1 MAVQTVVLEQRPL
14 WRQTK
19 PVNPVV
25 APKQRVYDTLP
36 YEDDEVLETNWHRQA
51 MSQLIEII
59 GTSWEGS
66 KHSFV
71 GGNMFVYF
79 APNQVKTHNF
89 RGPDFFVVKD
99 VDPDPSRK
107 SWVIWDE
114 NFRAPNVVIELS
126 SSSTREMDYGEKK
139 DQYEQILKVNDYF
152 VYDPEQTKLTGWRL
166 QRGVYV
172 ELQPNSKGWL
182 WCEELGLW
190 LGVQKGVFDEYNT
203 YWLRFYNKHGRLL
216 LNKQEAEERERQAK
230 EQANRRAKQAQFQTE
245 QERQAKEQANR
256 RAKQAQLQ
264 TEQERQAKEQANRRA
279 KQAQL
284 QTEQERQAKEQA
296 NRRAEKLTVKLRE
309 LGIDPDSIER

>member
-1 MAVQTVVLEQRPL
+1 MAVQALVLEQRSV
-14 WRQTK
+14 WRQTR

-66 KHSFV
+66 KRSFV

-79 APNQVKTHNF
+79 DPNQVKTHNF

-99 VDPDPSRK
+99 VDPDPARK

-114 NFRAPNVVIELS
+114 NFRVPNVVIELCS
-126 SSSTREMDYGEKK
+126 TTTREMDYGEKK
-139 DQYEQILKVNDYF
+139 DQYEQILRVKDYF
-152 VYDPEQTKLTGWRL
+152 VYDPERIKLTGWRL

-172 ELQPNSKGWL
+172 ELRPNSKGWL
-182 WCEELGLW
+182 WSEELGLW
-190 LGVQKGVFDEYNT
+190 LDIQKGIFDEHET
-203 YWLRFYNKHGRLL
+203 YWLRFYDKHGQLL
-216 LNKQEAEERERQAK
+216 LNKEEA
-230 EQANRRAKQAQFQTE
+230 NE
-245 QERQAKEQANR
+245 QERQAKEQANL

-264 TEQERQAKEQANRRA
+264 
-279 KQAQL
+279 
-284 QTEQERQAKEQA
+284 
-296 NRRAEKLTVKLRE
+296 AEKLAAKLRE
-309 LGIDPDSIER
+309 LGIDPYT